1 MLWGIDVL
9 LPLPLVPL
17 AAAAA
22 ADAFAAFVRICPTLS
37 SFVVSLF
44 LDKK

>member
-1 MLWGIDVL
+1 MLWGIDAL

-22 ADAFAAFVRICPTLS
+22 AAFAAFVRICPTLS
-37 SFVVSLF
+37 SFVVLLF